1 MTEPRPGRRRVVVT
15 GVGVVAANGIGREA
29 FWDGLIHGRPTVRKI
44 SLFKEFEFRS
54 QIGAEV
60 PDWDPIAQGLSPAEA
75 RRMDRYVQ
83 FAAVCAREA
92 VADSGLDLDAVDH
105 DRLGVAMGSAVG
117 GTTLLEQEYV
127 LASDRGKAWL
137 VESGYVGRP
146 LYQALM
152 PSSLASEIA
161 VAYGAHALSMTVS
174 NGCTAGIDAVA
185 FGYETILDGEA
196 DVMLAGAAESPVSPI
211 SLACFDPIKATSRR
225 NDDPARASRP
235 FDRDRD
241 GFTIGEGAAVL
252 VLEELEHAR
261 RRGARVYAEVLGYAG
276 VCNAYHMT
284 GLESHGRDMAKA
296 IRLALDQAGLEP
308 EAIGYINA
316 HGSSTAQNDL
326 HETAAFKEALG
337 DHAYRVPISSIKSMI
352 GHSLGAIGAI
362 EMACCA
368 LVIDRG
374 ILPPTINYENPDPL
388 CDLDYVPN
396 VAREQRVDVV
406 LSTGSGFGGFQS
418 AMLFGRPGVGR

>member
-1 MTEPRPGRRRVVVT
+1 
-15 GVGVVAANGIGREA
+15 
-29 FWDGLIHGRPTVRKI
+29 
-44 SLFKEFEFRS
+44 
-54 QIGAEV
+54 
-60 PDWDPIAQGLSPAEA
+60 
-75 RRMDRYVQ
+75 
-83 FAAVCAREA
+83 
-92 VADSGLDLDAVDH
+92 
-105 DRLGVAMGSAVG
+105 
-117 GTTLLEQEYV
+117 
-127 LASDRGKAWL
+127 
-137 VESGYVGRP
+137 
-146 LYQALM
+146 
-152 PSSLASEIA
+152 
-161 VAYGAHALSMTVS
+161 MTVS

-241 GFTIGEGAAVL
+241 GFTIGEGAAML
-252 VLEELEHAR
+252 VLEEQGHAR

-316 HGSSTAQNDL
+316 HGSSTAQNDV

-368 LVIDRG
+368 LVVDRG

-418 AMLFGRPGVGR
+418 AMLFGRAGVVR